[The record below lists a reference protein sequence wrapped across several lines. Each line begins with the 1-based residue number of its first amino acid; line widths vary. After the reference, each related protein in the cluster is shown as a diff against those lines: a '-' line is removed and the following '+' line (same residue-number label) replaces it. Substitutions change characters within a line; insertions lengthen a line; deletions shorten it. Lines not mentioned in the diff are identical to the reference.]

1 MKKIAA
7 ELVVLI
13 DTSAWIEFLR
23 SKNAMSANIIEAVQR
38 HLELDQA
45 RLCGV
50 VQAELVRGIK
60 TPKELDRLQLL
71 FETVPLL
78 ETLDTDWLAAGH
90 LARQLR
96 ARGKT
101 VPLTDALI
109 AVVAMRCK
117 AQVLTLDQ
125 HFSHMEV
132 QLA

>member
-1 MKKIAA
+1 MKKLAT
-7 ELVVLI
+7 ELLVLI

-23 SKNAMSANIIEAVQR
+23 SKNSGAASVIEAVQR

-50 VQAELVRGIK
+50 VQAELLQGIK
-60 TPKELDRLQLL
+60 TPKELDQLQLL

-78 ETLDTDWLAAGH
+78 ETLDADWLAAGH

-109 AVVAMRCK
+109 AAVAMRSK
-117 AQVLTLDQ
+117 AQVLTLDH
-125 HFSHMEV
+125 HFKELLPST
-132 QLA
+132 

>member
-1 MKKIAA
+1 MKKLAT
-7 ELVVLI
+7 ELLVLI

-23 SKNAMSANIIEAVQR
+23 SKNLGAASIIEAVQR

-50 VQAELVRGIK
+50 VQAELLQGIK

-78 ETLDTDWLAAGH
+78 ETLDADWLAAGH

-109 AVVAMRCK
+109 AAVAMRSK
-117 AQVLTLDQ
+117 AQVLTLDH
-125 HFSHMEV
+125 HFKELLPST
-132 QLA
+132 

>member
-1 MKKIAA
+1 MKKLAT
-7 ELVVLI
+7 ELLVLI

-23 SKNAMSANIIEAVQR
+23 SKNSGSASIIEAVQR

-50 VQAELVRGIK
+50 VQAELLQGIK

-71 FETVPLL
+71 FETVPVL
-78 ETLDTDWLAAGH
+78 ETHDVDWLAAGH

-109 AVVAMRCK
+109 AAVAMRSK
-117 AQVLTLDQ
+117 AHVLTLDH
-125 HFSHMEV
+125 HFKELLPST
-132 QLA
+132 

>member
-1 MKKIAA
+1 MKKFAT
-7 ELVVLI
+7 ELMVLI

-23 SKNAMSANIIEAVQR
+23 SKNAASVSIIEAVQR

-50 VQAELVRGIK
+50 VQAELLQGIK

-78 ETLDTDWLAAGH
+78 ETLDVDWLNAGH

-117 AQVLTLDQ
+117 AQVLTLDH
-125 HFSHMEV
+125 HFKELLPST
-132 QLA
+132 

>member
-1 MKKIAA
+1 MQHRRAYEKIGRRACGA
-7 ELVVLI
+7 
-13 DTSAWIEFLR
+13 DR
-23 SKNAMSANIIEAVQR
+23 HQR
-38 HLELDQA
+38 LDQA

-60 TPKELDRLQLL
+60 TAKELDRLQLL
-71 FETVPLL
+71 FETVPHL
-78 ETLDTDWLAAGH
+78 ETLDVDWLAAGH

-109 AVVAMRCK
+109 AAIATRSK

-125 HFSHMEV
+125 HFAYLEV
-132 QLA
+132 QLP